1 MKALFRNITVLLI
14 LLGAISQVSAKNMFI
29 YQDTQ
34 IKANGKTANVYVGV
48 PVKVLKDMGKEVK
61 VSIEGFRKGDK
72 VYSSSSKELLVAKIN
87 KGFKVLNK
95 GSNIVQLVG
104 TLSKEL
110 VSNDLL
116 DVWGEHEEFYFE
128 MCTQCHA
135 GPEVSHHSMM
145 EWGAIFGTMK
155 GFAKLDEEEATYL
168 LRYLK
173 ANASDGFVKAK
184 H

>member
-1 MKALFRNITVLLI
+1 MKTLFRNLIAVLV
-14 LLGAISQVSAKNMFI
+14 LLGAFSQVNAQSMFV

-34 IKANGKTANVYVGV
+34 INADGKTADVFVGV
-48 PVKVLKDMGKEVK
+48 PVKIQKDMGKEVK
-61 VSIEGFRKGDK
+61 VVIEGYRVKDK
-72 VYSSSSKELLVAKIN
+72 VYSSKSKELLVAKIN
-87 KGFKVLNK
+87 DGFKVTTK
-95 GSNIVQLVG
+95 GEKVQLVG
-104 TLSKEL
+104 TISKEL
-110 VSNDLL
+110 ISNDLL

-155 GFAKLDEEEATYL
+155 GFAKLDTEEASYL

-173 ANASDGFVKAK
+173 ANASDGFVKVK